1 MPLGPAEFKQDVL
14 CAKKGPLPTE
24 CPCVPGKGKHQVF
37 GLEMALI
44 LSLLQKEKGGSPG
57 SYNPVAFSV
66 FSQEDSWL

>member
-1 MPLGPAEFKQDVL
+1 MPILTR
-14 CAKKGPLPTE
+14 KGEAQT
-24 CPCVPGKGKHQVF
+24 F

>member
-1 MPLGPAEFKQDVL
+1 MRQERSTPNRMPILTR
-14 CAKKGPLPTE
+14 KGE
-24 CPCVPGKGKHQVF
+24 AQAF

-57 SYNPVAFSV
+57 SCNPVAFSV

>member
-1 MPLGPAEFKQDVL
+1 MPPGPAEFKQDVP

-24 CPCVPGKGKHQVF
+24 CPCLLGKGKHQAF
-37 GLEMALI
+37 GLEMDLI

-57 SYNPVAFSV
+57 SCNPVSFSV

>member
-1 MPLGPAEFKQDVL
+1 MPILTR
-14 CAKKGPLPTE
+14 KGE
-24 CPCVPGKGKHQVF
+24 AQAF